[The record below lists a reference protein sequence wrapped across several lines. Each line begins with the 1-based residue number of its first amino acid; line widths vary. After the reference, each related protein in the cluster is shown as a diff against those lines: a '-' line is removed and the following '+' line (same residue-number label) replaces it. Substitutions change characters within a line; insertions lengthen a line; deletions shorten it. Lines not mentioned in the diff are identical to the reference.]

1 MIRHDPQNDK
11 TQHEQ
16 IVDAEKSM
24 ELGPVAMAKEMG
36 VTYDTYRNWRSERRA
51 MPAVAWRCL
60 ALILEFRAGELETEI
75 QELKS

>member
-1 MIRHDPQNDK
+1 MSAEK
-11 TQHEQ
+11 TQQEQ
-16 IVDAEKSM
+16 IIDAEKSM

-36 VTYDTYRNWRSERRA
+36 VTYDTYRNWRSERRS

-60 ALILEFRAGELETEI
+60 ALVLQIRANELETEI